1 MRFLKK
7 QCGFSLVELSVS
19 LAVIGV
25 TMGGALTLATKKTES
40 DKLTETET
48 KMSMIA
54 DALDVYL
61 TTNQRLPCPA
71 DGSLAVSHAS
81 FGVAG
86 TATASSATVGCAG
99 SNFNSAGVYSGV
111 VPTKTLLL
119 ADDTMI
125 DGWGRRIDYVV
136 DFNFANNGTT
146 NAVCD
151 GAVTALHKICFKYTT
166 DGTITVND
174 STGAARTTTA
184 VYVLIS
190 HGKNGRGAWI
200 PTGSATRLAVATDVD
215 ELNNSVA
222 ADGSGFNTTF
232 VQKDTDTTFD
242 DIVTYRSKAQILD
255 DANAETDSDLC
266 SAAAASATN
275 CVGAP
280 SAGATCIS
288 LSNTIGGLC
297 LDM

>member
-1 MRFLKK
+1 MFFKK
-7 QCGFSLVELSVS
+7 QSGFSLVELSVT

-25 TMGGALTLATKKTES
+25 TLGGALTLATKKTES
-40 DKLTETET
+40 DKLSETET
-48 KMSMIA
+48 KMELIA

-61 TTNQRLPCPA
+61 TANQRLPCPA
-71 DGSLAVSHAS
+71 DGSLAVTHAN

-86 TATASSATVGCAG
+86 TAAASSATVGCTTL
-99 SNFNSAGVYSGV
+99 SNFNSTGVYSGV

-119 ADDTMI
+119 PDDNMI
-125 DGWGRRIDYVV
+125 DGWGRRIDYIV

-151 GAVTALHKICFKYTT
+151 GSAVALHKICFKYAVN
-166 DGTITVND
+166 GSITVND

-184 VYVLIS
+184 VYVLVS

-242 DIVTYRSKAQILD
+242 DIVAYRTKAQILD
-255 DANAETDSDLC
+255 DANTETDTDLC
-266 SAAAASATN
+266 TAAAAYATN
-275 CVGAP
+275 CL
-280 SAGATCIS
+280 GATSVTVCNL
-288 LSNTIGGLC
+288 LSTTIDALC